1 MTCKNCGP
9 KLDVE
14 FYITNGKQSG
24 SYCKSCVSSRNK
36 TLYKEVNKDRVKTWR
51 LEHPEEYKAQV
62 KRCKKNQ
69 KERMLKDEDYGKE
82 VRLKKLILSRK
93 NFTGTLVTRAKLR
106 AAKLSIPFNLNKED
120 IIIPD
125 VCPLLEVPL
134 TFGTKEDYLFTPSL
148 DRIEPSKGYV
158 KSNVRVISMLANTMK
173 SNATK
178 DQLLTF
184 TKNIGTYMEV

>member
-9 KLDVE
+9 KPDVE
-14 FYITNGKQSG
+14 FYITNEKQSG

-62 KRCKKNQ
+62 KRCKKKQ

-82 VRLKKLILSRK
+82 VRLKKLMLNRK
-93 NFTGTLVTRAKLR
+93 NFTGTLVTRARLR
-106 AAKLSIPFNLNKED
+106 AAKLGIPFDLSKED
-120 IIIPD
+120 ITIPD

-134 TFGTKEDYLFTPSL
+134 TFGTKENYLFTPSL

-184 TKNIGTYMEV
+184 TKNIGTYMKV

>member
-1 MTCKNCGP
+1 M
-9 KLDVE
+9 
-14 FYITNGKQSG
+14 I
-24 SYCKSCVSSRNK
+24 
-36 TLYKEVNKDRVKTWR
+36 
-51 LEHPEEYKAQV
+51 
-62 KRCKKNQ
+62 
-69 KERMLKDEDYGKE
+69 KDEDYRKE
-82 VRLKKLILSRK
+82 IRLKKLMLSRK

-106 AAKLSIPFNLNKED
+106 ASKLGIPFDLSKED

-134 TFGTKEDYLFTPSL
+134 TFGTKDNYLFTPSL
-148 DRIEPSKGYV
+148 DRIEPLKGYT

-184 TKNIGTYMEV
+184 TKNIGTYMKV